1 MKIRPSMRPTAGEFA
16 FAPTKG
22 FFMPKQ
28 ITAETKFL
36 IESLPENLRKL
47 ATESTEVGYM
57 SQMDFDAAV
66 EGDEVPLAE
75 RDEVMSFFQQDL
87 GLELLESSVFSRY
100 VEKYDEDDEQ
110 AKNDKSRDLL
120 NADAEQVDVNDED
133 YDHYAKQLMNSTT
146 GGLTLG
152 VQDSVQSYLKQI
164 GTVQLLTALG
174 EVAIAQRIE
183 AANRLVVYGL
193 CESPMTIRAM
203 LDWYAQLLADEIKLR
218 YIVNLEV
225 MYSSDSEKKSLAAL
239 SEALKSKG
247 VDDVADLDDED
258 LEDEE
263 LGDEEEEEE
272 EEDAEGE
279 PGVRKE
285 DTPRGTS
292 GVPIPVMEESL
303 MPMVLELFAKIKRIF
318 NQISNLQKLRLENLV
333 KSAKLD
339 EALEKKYAKLRLE
352 LFEYVS
358 KIRLNDD
365 RVEDILEKLTA
376 RNALLMGLEGKML
389 RLAMA
394 FKIKRE
400 DFLAEWTGNEL
411 NRNWVKKLARSKIPA
426 WTKFVAKHEKDIL
439 KIQEDITAIAYETG
453 QPTAEYKKVVE
464 LVRRGQAEAARAKR
478 EMIEANLRL
487 VIKFAKKSANRGL
500 GLDFS
505 DLVQDGNIGLM
516 KAVDKFDYRLG
527 NKFSTYAT
535 NWIQQGISRSIAD
548 QARTIRIPVHMID
561 NIHKIQKAS
570 RQFMHKY
577 GRSPT
582 AEELSKIIYLPVE
595 KIHKAMKVNLRPISL
610 EAPVDSDG
618 DSSRIEIIADETA
631 KNPFVSAA
639 QKNLRKIVTQILSEL
654 DPKEET
660 VIRQRFGMST
670 NKTSTLEEV
679 GEYIGVTR
687 ERIRQIEQK
696 ALNKLKH
703 PTRAR
708 KLRSFLEE

>member
-1 MKIRPSMRPTAGEFA
+1 MVKKIDDA
-16 FAPTKG
+16 TKL
-22 FFMPKQ
+22 
-28 ITAETKFL
+28 L
-36 IESLPENLRKL
+36 IDSLPENLQKL
-47 ATESTEVGYM
+47 ATSAVDAGYFT
-57 SQMDFDAAV
+57 QMDFNAAT
-66 EGDEVPLAE
+66 EADEVPAE
-75 RDEVMSFFQQDL
+75 EQEEVLDFFQQDL
-87 GLELLESSVFSRY
+87 GLEILETDNY
-100 VEKYDEDDEQ
+100 PKDLDKYYDDDSDEP
-110 AKNDKSRDLL
+110 NDKTRNLL
-120 NADAEQVDVNDED
+120 NADAEQVDVNDDD
-133 YDHYAKQLMNSTT
+133 YEHFAKQLERSQT
-146 GGLTLG
+146 GSLVLG

-164 GTVQLLTALG
+164 GTVQLLTAAG

-183 AANRLVVYGL
+183 AASRLMVYGL
-193 CESPMTIRAM
+193 CESPMTIQAM
-203 LDWYAQLLADEIKLR
+203 LDWYQQLLNDDIRLR

-225 MYSSDSEKKSLAAL
+225 MYSSDAEQKSLAAL

-247 VDDVADLDDED
+247 VEHVDELDDDELDDLEESTATDEDDDED
-258 LEDEE
+258 EDVT
-263 LGDEEEEEE
+263 
-272 EEDAEGE
+272 EEDGIK
-279 PGVRKE
+279 KE
-285 DTPRGTS
+285 ETPRGTS

-303 MPMVLELFAKIKRIF
+303 MPMVTELFAKIKKTF
-318 NQISNLQKLRLENLV
+318 NSMQKLQAKRLDNLLT
-333 KSAKLD
+333 SSTPDA
-339 EALEKKYAKLRLE
+339 ALEKKYAKLRLE
-352 LFEYVS
+352 LFEHVS

-365 RVEDILEKLTA
+365 RNAEILEKLTQ
-376 RNALLMGLEGKML
+376 RDQLLMGLEGKLL

-394 FKIKRE
+394 NKIKRD
-400 DFLAEWTGNEL
+400 DFLAEYVGNEL
-411 NRNWVKKLARSKIPA
+411 NRNWVKKLAKSKNLTWA
-426 WTKFVAKHEKDIL
+426 NFAKKHEQDIL
-439 KIQEDITAIAYETG
+439 KIQEDITAIAMETG
-453 QPTAEYKKVVE
+453 QPTGEYKKVVE
-464 LVRRGQAEAARAKR
+464 LVRRGQTEAARAKR

-487 VIKFAKKSANRGL
+487 VIKFAKKSSNRGL

-561 NIHKIQKAS
+561 NIHKIQRAS

-582 AEELSKIIYLPVE
+582 AEELSKIIYLPVD
-595 KIHKAMKVNLRPISL
+595 KIHKAMKVNLKPISL
-610 EAPVDSDG
+610 EAPVGTED

-631 KNPFVSAA
+631 KDPFTSAA

-660 VIRQRFGMST
+660 VLRQRFGMST

>member
-1 MKIRPSMRPTAGEFA
+1 M
-16 FAPTKG
+16 
-22 FFMPKQ
+22 
-28 ITAETKFL
+28 
-36 IESLPENLRKL
+36 
-47 ATESTEVGYM
+47 
-57 SQMDFDAAV
+57 
-66 EGDEVPLAE
+66 
-75 RDEVMSFFQQDL
+75 
-87 GLELLESSVFSRY
+87 
-100 VEKYDEDDEQ
+100 
-110 AKNDKSRDLL
+110 
-120 NADAEQVDVNDED
+120 
-133 YDHYAKQLMNSTT
+133 
-146 GGLTLG
+146 
-152 VQDSVQSYLKQI
+152 
-164 GTVQLLTALG
+164 QLLTAAG

-183 AANRLVVYGL
+183 AASRLMVYGL
-193 CESPMTIRAM
+193 CESPMTIQAM
-203 LDWYAQLLADEIKLR
+203 LDWYQQLLNDDIRLR

-225 MYSSDSEKKSLAAL
+225 MYSSDAEQKSLAAI
-239 SEALKSKG
+239 SETLKSKG
-247 VDDVADLDDED
+247 VEHVDELDDDDLDD
-258 LEDEE
+258 LEESTMSDDD
-263 LGDEEEEEE
+263 DEEE
-272 EEDAEGE
+272 DDDDDDDGIK
-279 PGVRKE
+279 KE

-292 GVPIPVMEESL
+292 GVPIPVMEEAL
-303 MPMVLELFAKIKRIF
+303 MPMMMELFGKIKRIF
-318 NQISNLQKLRLENLV
+318 NNMQKLQAKRLENLETSS
-333 KSAKLD
+333 KPD
-339 EALEKKYAKLRLE
+339 DALEKKYNKMRLE
-352 LFEYVS
+352 LFEHVS

-365 RVEDILEKLTA
+365 RIAEILEQLTK
-376 RNALLMGLEGKML
+376 RDQLLMGLEGKLL

-394 FKIKRE
+394 NKIKRE
-400 DFLAEWTGNEL
+400 DFLAEYTGNEI
-411 NRNWVKKLARSKIPA
+411 NRNWVKKLMRSKNPIWA
-426 WTKFVAKHEKDIL
+426 NFAKKHEKDIL
-439 KIQEDITAIAYETG
+439 KIQQDITAIAIETG

-487 VIKFAKKSANRGL
+487 VIKFAKKSSNRGL

-561 NIHKIQKAS
+561 NIHKIQRAT

-577 GRSPT
+577 GRQPT
-582 AEELSKIIYLPVE
+582 PEELSKIIYLPVD
-595 KIHKAMKVNLRPISL
+595 KIHKALKVNLKPISL
-610 EAPVDSDG
+610 EAPVGTED

-660 VIRQRFGMST
+660 VLRQRFGMST

-696 ALNKLKH
+696 ALQKLKH

-708 KLRSFLEE
+708 KLRSFLED

>member
-1 MKIRPSMRPTAGEFA
+1 MVKKLDEA
-16 FAPTKG
+16 TKL
-22 FFMPKQ
+22 
-28 ITAETKFL
+28 L
-36 IESLPENLRKL
+36 IESLPENLQNL
-47 ATESTEVGYM
+47 ATSAMDVGYM
-57 SQMDFDAAV
+57 SRMDFTAAT
-66 EGDEVPLAE
+66 EADEVPAE
-75 RDEVMSFFQQDL
+75 EQDEVLDFFQQDL
-87 GLELLESSVFSRY
+87 GLEVLETDNYPQDMGRY
-100 VEKYDEDDEQ
+100 YEMDDDEPR
-110 AKNDKSRDLL
+110 DKTRNLL
-120 NADAEQVDVNDED
+120 NADAEQVDVNDDE
-133 YDHYAKQLMNSTT
+133 YEHYAKQLERSQT
-146 GGLTLG
+146 GSLVLG

-164 GTVQLLTALG
+164 GTVQLLTAAG

-183 AANRLVVYGL
+183 AASRLMVYGL
-193 CESPMTIRAM
+193 CESPMTIQAM
-203 LDWYAQLLADEIKLR
+203 LDWYQQLLNEDIRLR

-225 MYSSDSEKKSLAAL
+225 MYSSDSEQKSLAAL

-247 VDDVADLDDED
+247 VEHVDELDYDELDDLEKGPD
-258 LEDEE
+258 DEEDEDG
-263 LGDEEEEEE
+263 LK
-272 EEDAEGE
+272 
-279 PGVRKE
+279 KE

-303 MPMVLELFAKIKRIF
+303 MPMVLELFAKIKRVF
-318 NQISNLQKLRLENLV
+318 NSMQKLQAKRLENLFT
-333 KSAKLD
+333 SD
-339 EALEKKYAKLRLE
+339 TPDMALEKKYTKMRLE
-352 LFEYVS
+352 LFENVS

-365 RVEDILEKLTA
+365 RVAEILEQLTK
-376 RNALLMGLEGKML
+376 RDQLLMGLEGKML

-394 FKIKRE
+394 NKIKRE
-400 DFLAEWTGNEL
+400 DFLAEYAGNEL
-411 NRNWVKKLARSKIPA
+411 NRNWVKKLSKHKNTA
-426 WTKFVAKHEKDIL
+426 WSNFAKKHGDDIL
-439 KIQEDITAIAYETG
+439 KIQEDIIAIANETG
-453 QPTAEYKKVVE
+453 QPTSEYKKVVE
-464 LVRRGQAEAARAKR
+464 LVRRGQTEAARAKR

-487 VIKFAKKSANRGL
+487 VIKFAKKSSNRGL

-561 NIHKIQKAS
+561 NIHKIQRAS

-577 GRSPT
+577 GRQPT
-582 AEELSKIIYLPVE
+582 AEELSKIIYLPVD
-595 KIHKAMKVNLRPISL
+595 KIHKAMKVNLKPISL
-610 EAPVDSDG
+610 EAPVGTED

-631 KNPFVSAA
+631 KNPFTSAA

-660 VIRQRFGMST
+660 VLRQRFGMST

-708 KLRSFLEE
+708 KLRSFLED

>member
-1 MKIRPSMRPTAGEFA
+1 MAKKLDAA
-16 FAPTKG
+16 TKL
-22 FFMPKQ
+22 
-28 ITAETKFL
+28 L
-36 IESLPENLRKL
+36 IESLPENLQKL
-47 ATESTEVGYM
+47 ATSAVEVGYL
-57 SQMDFDAAV
+57 SKMDFDAAT
-66 EGDEVPLAE
+66 EADEVP
-75 RDEVMSFFQQDL
+75 DEEQEEVLDFFQQDL
-87 GLELLESSVFSRY
+87 GLEMLESDNFSQEM
-100 VEKYDEDDEQ
+100 EKYYDDDSDEPR
-110 AKNDKSRDLL
+110 DKTRNLL
-120 NADAEQVDVNDED
+120 NADAEQVDVNDDD
-133 YDHYAKQLMNSTT
+133 YEHYAKQLERSQT
-146 GGLTLG
+146 GNLVLG

-164 GTVQLLTALG
+164 GTVQLLTAAG

-183 AANRLVVYGL
+183 AATRLMVYGL
-193 CESPMTIRAM
+193 CESPMTIQAM
-203 LDWYAQLLADEIKLR
+203 LDWYQQLLNEDIRLR
-218 YIVNLEV
+218 YILNLEV
-225 MYSSDSEKKSLAAL
+225 MYSSESEQKSLAAL

-247 VDDVADLDDED
+247 VEHVDELNDDDLDDLEESTAD
-258 LEDEE
+258 DSDEEDEDDDD
-263 LGDEEEEEE
+263 DEEE
-272 EEDAEGE
+272 GK
-279 PGVRKE
+279 KE

-292 GVPIPVMEESL
+292 GVPIPVMEEAL
-303 MPMVLELFAKIKRIF
+303 MPMVMELFGKIKRIF
-318 NQISNLQKLRLENLV
+318 NNMQKLQAKRLENLLTSS
-333 KSAKLD
+333 KPD
-339 EALEKKYAKLRLE
+339 ETLEKKYAKMRVE
-352 LFEYVS
+352 LFEHVS

-365 RVEDILEKLTA
+365 RIAEILEHLTQ
-376 RNALLMGLEGKML
+376 RDQLLMGLEGKLL
-389 RLAMA
+389 RLAVA
-394 FKIKRE
+394 NKIKRE
-400 DFLAEWTGNEL
+400 DFLAEYAGNEL
-411 NRNWVKKLARSKIPA
+411 NRNWVKKLIKHKNPA
-426 WTKFVAKHEKDIL
+426 WANFAKKHEKDIL
-439 KIQEDITAIAYETG
+439 KIQEDITAIARETG

-464 LVRRGQAEAARAKR
+464 LVRRGQTEAARAKR

-487 VIKFAKKSANRGL
+487 VIKFAKKSSNRGL

-561 NIHKIQKAS
+561 NIHKIQRAT

-577 GRSPT
+577 GRQPT
-582 AEELSKIIYLPVE
+582 AEELSKIIYLPVD
-595 KIHKAMKVNLRPISL
+595 KIHKAMKVNLKPISL
-610 EAPVDSDG
+610 EAPVGSED

-660 VIRQRFGMST
+660 VLRQRFGMST

-708 KLRSFLEE
+708 KLRSFLED

>member
-1 MKIRPSMRPTAGEFA
+1 M
-16 FAPTKG
+16 TK
-22 FFMPKQ
+22 KLDE
-28 ITAETKFL
+28 ATKML
-36 IESLPENLRKL
+36 VDSLPENLQKL
-47 ATESTEVGYM
+47 ATSAIENGYF
-57 SQMDFDAAV
+57 SQSEFV
-66 EGDEVPLAE
+66 EATTLDEVPDDEQA
-75 RDEVMSFFQQDL
+75 EVMDFFQQDL
-87 GLELLESSVFSRY
+87 GLEVVESEGYSKDMDRY
-100 VEKYDEDDEQ
+100 YQAEEDNDEPR
-110 AKNDKSRDLL
+110 DKSRDLL
-120 NADAEQVDVNDED
+120 NAEAEQVDVNDDD
-133 YDHYAKQLMNSTT
+133 YDHYAKQLERSQT
-146 GGLTLG
+146 GNLVLG

-164 GTVQLLTALG
+164 GTVQLLTAAG

-183 AANRLVVYGL
+183 AASRLMVYGL
-193 CESPMTIRAM
+193 CESPMTIQAM
-203 LDWYAQLLADEIKLR
+203 LDWYQQLLNEDIRLR
-218 YIVNLEV
+218 YIINLEV
-225 MYSSDSEKKSLAAL
+225 MYSSESEQKSLAAL
-239 SEALKSKG
+239 SETLKSKG
-247 VDDVADLDDED
+247 VEHVDELDDED
-258 LEDEE
+258 LDDLEESAIAADDEDDDEDEDMD
-263 LGDEEEEEE
+263 DE
-272 EEDAEGE
+272 D
-279 PGVRKE
+279 GVKKE

-292 GVPIPVMEESL
+292 GVPIPVMEDAL
-303 MPMVLELFAKIKRIF
+303 MPMILELFAKIKRIF
-318 NQISNLQKLRLENLV
+318 NSMQKLQANRLAILLTSN
-333 KSAKLD
+333 KPD
-339 EALEKKYAKLRLE
+339 EALEKKYNKMRLE
-352 LFEYVS
+352 LFENVS

-365 RVEDILEKLTA
+365 RIAEILEQLTK
-376 RNALLMGLEGKML
+376 RDQLLMGLEGKLL

-394 FKIKRE
+394 NKVKRE
-400 DFLAEWTGNEL
+400 DFLAEYTGNEI
-411 NRNWVKKLARSKIPA
+411 NRNWVKKLQKHKNPVWANFAK
-426 WTKFVAKHEKDIL
+426 KHEKEIL
-439 KIQEDITAIAYETG
+439 KIQEDITNIVNETG

-464 LVRRGQAEAARAKR
+464 LVRRGQTEAARAKR

-487 VIKFAKKSANRGL
+487 VIKFAKKSSNRGL

-561 NIHKIQKAS
+561 NIHKIQRAS

-577 GRSPT
+577 GRQPT
-582 AEELSKIIYLPVE
+582 AEELSKIIYLPVD
-595 KIHKAMKVNLRPISL
+595 KIHKAMKVNLKPISL
-610 EAPVDSDG
+610 EAPVGTED

-660 VIRQRFGMST
+660 VLRQRFGMST

-708 KLRSFLEE
+708 KLRSFLEED

>member
-1 MKIRPSMRPTAGEFA
+1 MAKKLDSA
-16 FAPTKG
+16 TKL
-22 FFMPKQ
+22 
-28 ITAETKFL
+28 L
-36 IESLPENLRKL
+36 IDSLPENLQKL
-47 ATESTEVGYM
+47 ATTAIEVGYL
-57 SQMDFDAAV
+57 SKIDFDDATEA
-66 EGDEVPLAE
+66 DEVPA
-75 RDEVMSFFQQDL
+75 DEQEEVLDFFQQDL
-87 GLELLESSVFSRY
+87 GLEILETDDY
-100 VEKYDEDDEQ
+100 AHDMEKYYDDDSDEPR
-110 AKNDKSRDLL
+110 DKTRNLL
-120 NADAEQVDVNDED
+120 NADAEQVDVNDDD
-133 YDHYAKQLMNSTT
+133 YEHYAKQLERSQT
-146 GGLTLG
+146 GSLVLG

-164 GTVQLLTALG
+164 GTVQLLTAAG

-183 AANRLVVYGL
+183 AASRLMVYGL
-193 CESPMTIRAM
+193 CESPMTIKAM
-203 LDWYAQLLADEIKLR
+203 LDWYQQLLNEDIRLR

-225 MYSSDSEKKSLAAL
+225 MYSSDAEQKSLAAL
-239 SEALKSKG
+239 SETLKSKG
-247 VDDVADLDDED
+247 VEHVDELDDDDLDDLAESTASD
-258 LEDEE
+258 DEE
-263 LGDEEEEEE
+263 DDDE
-272 EEDAEGE
+272 DMDDDGIK
-279 PGVRKE
+279 KE

-303 MPMVLELFAKIKRIF
+303 MPMVMELFGKIKRIF
-318 NQISNLQKLRLENLV
+318 NNMQKLQAKRLENLLSSS
-333 KSAKLD
+333 KPD
-339 EALEKKYAKLRLE
+339 DALEKKYTKMRLE
-352 LFEYVS
+352 LFEHVS

-365 RVEDILEKLTA
+365 RIAEILEQLTK
-376 RNALLMGLEGKML
+376 RDQLLMGLEGKLL
-389 RLAMA
+389 RLATA
-394 FKIKRE
+394 NKIKRE
-400 DFLAEWTGNEL
+400 DFLAEYIGNEI
-411 NRNWVKKLARSKIPA
+411 NRNWVKKLMKHKNPA
-426 WTKFVAKHEKDIL
+426 WVSFAKKHEKDIL
-439 KIQEDITAIAYETG
+439 KIQEDITAIAQETG
-453 QPTAEYKKVVE
+453 QPTGEYKKVVE

-487 VIKFAKKSANRGL
+487 VIKFAKKSSNRGL

-561 NIHKIQKAS
+561 NIHKIQRAT

-577 GRSPT
+577 GRQPT
-582 AEELSKIIYLPVE
+582 AEELSKIIYLPVD
-595 KIHKAMKVNLRPISL
+595 KIHKAMKVNLKPISL
-610 EAPVDSDG
+610 EAPVGTED

-660 VIRQRFGMST
+660 VLRQRFGMST

-708 KLRSFLEE
+708 KLRSFLED

>member
-1 MKIRPSMRPTAGEFA
+1 MAKKLDEATRL
-16 FAPTKG
+16 
-22 FFMPKQ
+22 
-28 ITAETKFL
+28 L
-36 IESLPENLRKL
+36 IESLPENLQKL
-47 ATESTEVGYM
+47 ASNAMEIGYM
-57 SQMDFDAAV
+57 SRMDFDAAT
-66 EGDEVPLAE
+66 EADEVPS
-75 RDEVMSFFQQDL
+75 DEHEEVLDFFQQDL
-87 GLELLESSVFSRY
+87 GLEVLDIDNYPQDLSRY
-100 VEKYDEDDEQ
+100 YDTEDEEPR
-110 AKNDKSRDLL
+110 DKTRNLL
-120 NADAEQVDVNDED
+120 NADAEQVDVNDDD
-133 YDHYAKQLMNSTT
+133 YEHYAKQLERSQT
-146 GGLTLG
+146 GSLVLG

-164 GTVQLLTALG
+164 GTVQLLTAAG

-183 AANRLVVYGL
+183 AASRLMVYGL
-193 CESPMTIRAM
+193 CESPMTIQAM
-203 LDWYAQLLADEIKLR
+203 LDWYQQLLNEDIRLR

-225 MYSSDSEKKSLAAL
+225 MYSSDAEQKSLAAL
-239 SEALKSKG
+239 SETLKSKG
-247 VDDVADLDDED
+247 VEHVDDLDDDDLDDLADASVADDSEDED
-258 LEDEE
+258 LDDDED
-263 LGDEEEEEE
+263 GIK
-272 EEDAEGE
+272 
-279 PGVRKE
+279 KE

-303 MPMVLELFAKIKRIF
+303 MPMVMDLFAKIKRIF
-318 NQISNLQKLRLENLV
+318 NSMQKLQAKRLENLLT
-333 KSAKLD
+333 SDTPD
-339 EALEKKYAKLRLE
+339 EALEKKYTKQRLE
-352 LFEYVS
+352 LFEHVS

-365 RVEDILEKLTA
+365 RVAEILEQLTK
-376 RNALLMGLEGKML
+376 RDQLLMGLEGKLL

-394 FKIKRE
+394 NKIKRE
-400 DFLAEWTGNEL
+400 DFLSEYTGNEL
-411 NRNWVKKLARSKIPA
+411 NRNWVKKLVKHKNAA
-426 WTKFVAKHEKDIL
+426 WGAFAKKHEADIL
-439 KIQEDITAIAYETG
+439 KIQEDITAIATETG

-487 VIKFAKKSANRGL
+487 VIKFAKKSSNRGL

-561 NIHKIQKAS
+561 NIHKIQRAS

-577 GRSPT
+577 GRQPT
-582 AEELSKIIYLPVE
+582 AEELSKIIYLPVD
-595 KIHKAMKVNLRPISL
+595 KIHKAMKVNLKPISL
-610 EAPVDSDG
+610 EAPVGTED

-631 KNPFVSAA
+631 KNPFTSAA

-660 VIRQRFGMST
+660 VLRQRFGMST

-708 KLRSFLEE
+708 KLRSFLED

>member
-1 MKIRPSMRPTAGEFA
+1 MAKKLDDATRL
-16 FAPTKG
+16 
-22 FFMPKQ
+22 
-28 ITAETKFL
+28 L
-36 IESLPENLRKL
+36 IDSLPENLQKL
-47 ATESTEVGYM
+47 ATSAVEVGYF
-57 SQMDFDAAV
+57 SQMDFNAATDA
-66 EGDEVPLAE
+66 DEVPNE
-75 RDEVMSFFQQDL
+75 EQEEVMDFFKQDL
-87 GLELLESSVFSRY
+87 GLELLETDNFARDM
-100 VEKYDEDDEQ
+100 EKYYDDDDSEE
-110 AKNDKSRDLL
+110 NRDKTRNLL
-120 NADAEQVDVNDED
+120 NADAEQVDVNDDD
-133 YDHYAKQLMNSTT
+133 YEHFAKQLERSQT
-146 GGLTLG
+146 GTLVLG

-164 GTVQLLTALG
+164 GTVQLLTAAG

-183 AANRLVVYGL
+183 AASRLMVYGL
-193 CESPMTIRAM
+193 CESPMTIQAM
-203 LDWYAQLLADEIKLR
+203 LDWYQQLLNEDIRLR

-225 MYSSDSEKKSLAAL
+225 MYSSESEQKSLAAL
-239 SEALKSKG
+239 SEAMKSKG
-247 VDDVADLDDED
+247 VDDVDSLDDED
-258 LEDEE
+258 LDDLEESTASTDEDDEEDEDEE
-263 LGDEEEEEE
+263 DE
-272 EEDAEGE
+272 DGMK
-279 PGVRKE
+279 KE

-303 MPMVLELFAKIKRIF
+303 MPMVLDLFAKIKRTF
-318 NQISNLQKLRLENLV
+318 AGMQKLQAKRLENLLTSS
-333 KSAKLD
+333 KPD
-339 EALEKKYAKLRLE
+339 EALEKKYAKMRLE
-352 LFEYVS
+352 LFENVS

-365 RVEDILEKLTA
+365 RNAEILEQLTK
-376 RNALLMGLEGKML
+376 RDQLLMGLEGKLL

-394 FKIKRE
+394 NKVKRD
-400 DFLAEWTGNEL
+400 DFLAEYTGNEI
-411 NRNWVKKLARSKIPA
+411 NRNWVKKLAKSKNPV
-426 WTKFVAKHEKDIL
+426 WVNFVKKHEKDIL
-439 KIQEDITAIAYETG
+439 KIQEDITAIANETG
-453 QPTAEYKKVVE
+453 QPTSEYKKVVE
-464 LVRRGQAEAARAKR
+464 LVRRGQTEAARAKR

-487 VIKFAKKSANRGL
+487 VIKFAKKSSNRGL

-561 NIHKIQKAS
+561 NIHKIQRAT

-577 GRSPT
+577 GRNPT
-582 AEELSKIIYLPVE
+582 AEELSKIIYLPVD
-595 KIHKAMKVNLRPISL
+595 KIHKAMKVNLKPISL
-610 EAPVDSDG
+610 EAPVGTED

-631 KNPFVSAA
+631 KNPFTSAA

-660 VIRQRFGMST
+660 VLRQRFGMST

-708 KLRSFLEE
+708 KLRSFLED

>member
-1 MKIRPSMRPTAGEFA
+1 MAKKLDAA
-16 FAPTKG
+16 TKL
-22 FFMPKQ
+22 
-28 ITAETKFL
+28 L
-36 IESLPENLRKL
+36 IDSLPENLQKL
-47 ATESTEVGYM
+47 ASSAIEVGYL
-57 SQMDFDAAV
+57 SQMDFNAAT
-66 EGDEVPLAE
+66 EADEVPT
-75 RDEVMSFFQQDL
+75 DEQEEVLDFFQQDL
-87 GLELLESSVFSRY
+87 GLEILETNSFSQDM
-100 VEKYDEDDEQ
+100 EKYYDDDADEQ
-110 AKNDKSRDLL
+110 LDKTRNLL

-133 YDHYAKQLMNSTT
+133 YEHYAKQLERSQT
-146 GGLTLG
+146 GNLVLG

-164 GTVQLLTALG
+164 GTVQLLTAAG

-183 AANRLVVYGL
+183 AASRLMVYGL

-203 LDWYAQLLADEIKLR
+203 LDWYQQLLNEDIRLR

-225 MYSSDSEKKSLAAL
+225 MYSSDSEQKSLAAL
-239 SEALKSKG
+239 SEAMKSKG
-247 VDDVADLDDED
+247 VEHVDELDDDDLDDLEESTVSDDDED
-258 LEDEE
+258 DEDVSDDD
-263 LGDEEEEEE
+263 GIK
-272 EEDAEGE
+272 
-279 PGVRKE
+279 KE

-292 GVPIPVMEESL
+292 GVPIPVMEEAL
-303 MPMVLELFAKIKRIF
+303 MPMVMELFGKIKRIF
-318 NQISNLQKLRLENLV
+318 NNMQKLQAKRLENLLTSSKPDDV
-333 KSAKLD
+333 
-339 EALEKKYAKLRLE
+339 LEKKYTKMRLE
-352 LFEYVS
+352 LFEHVS

-365 RVEDILEKLTA
+365 RIAEILEQLTK
-376 RNALLMGLEGKML
+376 RDQLLMGLEGKLL

-394 FKIKRE
+394 NKIKRE
-400 DFLAEWTGNEL
+400 DFLAEYVGNEI
-411 NRNWVKKLARSKIPA
+411 NRNWVKKLMRHKNPA
-426 WTKFVAKHEKDIL
+426 WVAFAKKHEQDIL
-439 KIQEDITAIAYETG
+439 KIQQDITAIAQETG
-453 QPTAEYKKVVE
+453 QPTGEYKKVVE

-478 EMIEANLRL
+478 EMIESNLRL
-487 VIKFAKKSANRGL
+487 VIKFAKKSSNRGL

-561 NIHKIQKAS
+561 NIHKIQRAT

-577 GRSPT
+577 GRQPT
-582 AEELSKIIYLPVE
+582 PEELSKIIYLPVD
-595 KIHKAMKVNLRPISL
+595 KIHKALKVNLKPISL
-610 EAPVDSDG
+610 EAPVGTED

-660 VIRQRFGMST
+660 VLRQRFGMST

-708 KLRSFLEE
+708 KLRSFLED

>member
-1 MKIRPSMRPTAGEFA
+1 MAKKLDEA
-16 FAPTKG
+16 TKL
-22 FFMPKQ
+22 
-28 ITAETKFL
+28 L
-36 IESLPENLRKL
+36 IDSLPENLQKL
-47 ATESTEVGYM
+47 ALAAIEVGYM
-57 SQMDFDAAV
+57 SRMDFTAATDA
-66 EGDEVPLAE
+66 DEVPSE
-75 RDEVMSFFQQDL
+75 EHDEVLDFFQQDL
-87 GLELLESSVFSRY
+87 GLEILETDNYPQDLGRY
-100 VEKYDEDDEQ
+100 YDVDDDEPR
-110 AKNDKSRDLL
+110 DKTRNVL

-133 YDHYAKQLMNSTT
+133 YEHYAKQLERSQT
-146 GGLTLG
+146 GSLVLG

-164 GTVQLLTALG
+164 GTVQLLTAAG

-183 AANRLVVYGL
+183 AASRLMVYGL
-193 CESPMTIRAM
+193 CESPMTIQAM
-203 LDWYAQLLADEIKLR
+203 LDWYQQLLNEDIRLR

-225 MYSSDSEKKSLAAL
+225 MYSSDSEQKSLAAL

-247 VDDVADLDDED
+247 VEHVDELDDDDLDDLADASVESDED
-258 LEDEE
+258 DEDDEDED
-263 LGDEEEEEE
+263 GIK
-272 EEDAEGE
+272 
-279 PGVRKE
+279 KE

-303 MPMVLELFAKIKRIF
+303 MPMVLDLFAKIKRIF
-318 NQISNLQKLRLENLV
+318 NSMQKLQTKRLENLL
-333 KSAKLD
+333 SSD
-339 EALEKKYAKLRLE
+339 TPDMALEKKYTKLRLE
-352 LFEYVS
+352 LFEHVS

-365 RVEDILEKLTA
+365 RVAEILEQLTK
-376 RNALLMGLEGKML
+376 RDQLLMGLEGKLL
-389 RLAMA
+389 RLALA
-394 FKIKRE
+394 NKIKRE
-400 DFLAEWTGNEL
+400 EFLEEYTGNEL
-411 NRNWVKKLARSKIPA
+411 NRNWVKKL
-426 WTKFVAKHEKDIL
+426 TKHKNANWANFAKKHGDDIL
-439 KIQEDITAIAYETG
+439 KIQDDITAIANETG

-464 LVRRGQAEAARAKR
+464 LVRRGQTEAARAKR

-487 VIKFAKKSANRGL
+487 VIKFAKKSSNRGL

-561 NIHKIQKAS
+561 NIHKIQRAS

-577 GRSPT
+577 GRQPT
-582 AEELSKIIYLPVE
+582 AEELSKIIYLPVD
-595 KIHKAMKVNLRPISL
+595 KIHKAMKVNLKPISL
-610 EAPVDSDG
+610 EAPVGTED

-660 VIRQRFGMST
+660 VLRQRFGMST

-708 KLRSFLEE
+708 KLRSFLED

>member
-1 MKIRPSMRPTAGEFA
+1 MSKKLDSA
-16 FAPTKG
+16 TK
-22 FFMPKQ
+22 
-28 ITAETKFL
+28 L
-36 IESLPENLRKL
+36 LVDSLPENLQKL
-47 ATESTEVGYM
+47 ATSSLENGYL
-57 SQMDFDAAV
+57 SQMDFNAAV
-66 EGDEVPLAE
+66 DADEIP
-75 RDEVMSFFQQDL
+75 DEEQSEVQDFFKQDL
-87 GLELLESSVFSRY
+87 GLEFIENDDYPKDLEKY
-100 VEKYDEDDEQ
+100 YDEDSDEN
-110 AKNDKSRDLL
+110 AEKYRNIL
-120 NADAEQVDVNDED
+120 NADAEQVDINDED
-133 YDHYAKQLMNSTT
+133 YEHYAKQLERSQT
-146 GGLTLG
+146 GNLVLG

-164 GTVQLLTALG
+164 GMVQLLTAAG

-183 AANRLVVYGL
+183 AASRLMIYGL
-193 CESPMTIRAM
+193 CESPMTIQAM
-203 LDWYAQLLADEIKLR
+203 LDWYQQLLNEDIRLR
-218 YIVNLEV
+218 YIVNLEA
-225 MYSSDSEKKSLAAL
+225 MYSSDSEQKSLAAI
-239 SEALKSKG
+239 SETLKSKG
-247 VDDVADLDDED
+247 VDQVDDLDDDDLDD
-258 LEDEE
+258 LEESV
-263 LGDEEEEEE
+263 GD
-272 EEDAEGE
+272 DDDDDDDDD
-279 PGVRKE
+279 VLDDDKKE

-292 GVPIPVMEESL
+292 GVPIPVMEEAL
-303 MPMVLELFAKIKRIF
+303 MPTIMDLFAKIKRTF
-318 NQISNLQKLRLENLV
+318 TGMQKLQNMRLENLLTSS
-333 KSAKLD
+333 KPD
-339 EALEKKYAKLRLE
+339 QALEDKYNKMRLN

-358 KIRLNDD
+358 KIRMNDD
-365 RVEDILEKLTA
+365 RIAEIMEKLTQ
-376 RNALLMGLEGKML
+376 RDQLLMGLEGKLL

-394 FKIKRE
+394 NKIKRE
-400 DFLAEWTGNEL
+400 DFLAEYVGNEL
-411 NRNWVKKLARSKIPA
+411 NRNWVKKLLKHKSNT
-426 WTKFVAKHEKDIL
+426 WVNFAKKHGADIA
-439 KIQEDITAIAYETG
+439 KIQDDIRAIAFETG

-464 LVRRGQAEAARAKR
+464 LVRRGQSEAARAKR

-487 VIKFAKKSANRGL
+487 VIKFAKKSSNRGL

-535 NWIQQGISRSIAD
+535 NWIQQAILRSIAD

-561 NIHKIQKAS
+561 NIHKIQRAS

-577 GRSPT
+577 GRQPT

-610 EAPVDSDG
+610 EAPVGTED
-618 DSSRIEIIADETA
+618 DSSRMEIIADETA
-631 KNPFVSAA
+631 KNPFTSAA

-660 VIRQRFGMST
+660 VLRQRFGMST

-708 KLRSFLEE
+708 KLRSFLED

>member
-1 MKIRPSMRPTAGEFA
+1 MAKKLDEA
-16 FAPTKG
+16 TK
-22 FFMPKQ
+22 
-28 ITAETKFL
+28 L
-36 IESLPENLRKL
+36 LVDSLPENLQKL
-47 ATESTEVGYM
+47 ATSAMEVGYL
-57 SQMDFDAAV
+57 SQMDFNNATEA
-66 EGDEVPLAE
+66 DEVPAE
-75 RDEVMSFFQQDL
+75 EQDEVLDFFQQDL
-87 GLELLESSVFSRY
+87 GLEILETDSFSQDM
-100 VEKYDEDDEQ
+100 EKYYDDDSDEPR
-110 AKNDKSRDLL
+110 DKTRNLL
-120 NADAEQVDVNDED
+120 NADAEQVDVNED
-133 YDHYAKQLMNSTT
+133 DYEHYAKQLERSQT
-146 GGLTLG
+146 GNLVLG

-164 GTVQLLTALG
+164 GTVQLLTAAG

-183 AANRLVVYGL
+183 AASRLMVYGL
-193 CESPMTIRAM
+193 CESPMTIKAM
-203 LDWYAQLLADEIKLR
+203 LDWYQQLLNEDIRLR

-225 MYSSDSEKKSLAAL
+225 MYSSDSEQKSLAAL

-247 VDDVADLDDED
+247 VEHVDELDDDDLDDLEETTTTD
-258 LEDEE
+258 DDEEDED
-263 LGDEEEEEE
+263 DED
-272 EEDAEGE
+272 EDGIK
-279 PGVRKE
+279 KE

-292 GVPIPVMEESL
+292 GVPIPVMEEAL
-303 MPMVLELFAKIKRIF
+303 MPMVMDLFSKIKRIF
-318 NQISNLQKLRLENLV
+318 NNMQKLQAKRLENLLTSS
-333 KSAKLD
+333 KPD
-339 EALEKKYAKLRLE
+339 ETLEKKYTKMRLE
-352 LFEYVS
+352 LFEHVS

-365 RVEDILEKLTA
+365 RIAEILEQLTK
-376 RNALLMGLEGKML
+376 RDQLLMGLEGKLL

-394 FKIKRE
+394 NKIKRE
-400 DFLAEWTGNEL
+400 DFLEEYTGNEL
-411 NRNWVKKLARSKIPA
+411 NRNWVKKLAKHKNPA
-426 WTKFVAKHEKDIL
+426 WVAFAKKHEKDIL
-439 KIQEDITAIAYETG
+439 KIQEDITAIAQETG

-464 LVRRGQAEAARAKR
+464 LVRRGQTEAARAKR

-487 VIKFAKKSANRGL
+487 VIKFAKKSSNRGL

-561 NIHKIQKAS
+561 NIHKIQRAT

-577 GRSPT
+577 GRQPT
-582 AEELSKIIYLPVE
+582 AEELSKIIYLPVD
-595 KIHKAMKVNLRPISL
+595 KIHKAMKVNLKPISL
-610 EAPVDSDG
+610 EAPVGTED

-660 VIRQRFGMST
+660 VLRQRFGMST

-708 KLRSFLEE
+708 KLRSFLED

>member
-1 MKIRPSMRPTAGEFA
+1 MVKKLDEATRL
-16 FAPTKG
+16 
-22 FFMPKQ
+22 
-28 ITAETKFL
+28 L
-36 IESLPENLRKL
+36 IDSLPENLQKL
-47 ATESTEVGYM
+47 AYGAMEVGYM
-57 SQMDFDAAV
+57 SRMDFAAAT
-66 EGDEVPLAE
+66 EADEVPADE
-75 RDEVMSFFQQDL
+75 HDEVMDFFQQDL
-87 GLELLESSVFSRY
+87 GLEILESDNYPQDLDRY
-100 VEKYDEDDEQ
+100 YGNDEDDEPR
-110 AKNDKSRDLL
+110 DKTRNLL
-120 NADAEQVDVNDED
+120 NADAEQVDVNDDD
-133 YDHYAKQLMNSTT
+133 YEHYAKQLERSQT
-146 GGLTLG
+146 GSLVLG

-164 GTVQLLTALG
+164 GTVQLLTAAG

-183 AANRLVVYGL
+183 AASRLMVYGL
-193 CESPMTIRAM
+193 CESPMTIQAM
-203 LDWYAQLLADEIKLR
+203 LDWYQQLLNEDIRLR

-225 MYSSDSEKKSLAAL
+225 MYSSESEQKSLAAL

-247 VDDVADLDDED
+247 VEHVDELDDDDLDDLADASVEGD
-258 LEDEE
+258 DDEDE
-263 LGDEEEEEE
+263 LDDDE
-272 EEDAEGE
+272 DGIK
-279 PGVRKE
+279 KE
-285 DTPRGTS
+285 DTPRSTS

-303 MPMVLELFAKIKRIF
+303 MPMVMDLFTKIKRIF
-318 NQISNLQKLRLENLV
+318 NSMQKLQAKRLENLLT
-333 KSAKLD
+333 SDTPDA
-339 EALEKKYAKLRLE
+339 ALEKKYTKQRLE
-352 LFEYVS
+352 LFEHVS

-365 RVEDILEKLTA
+365 RVAEILEQLTK
-376 RNALLMGLEGKML
+376 RDQLLMGLEGKLL
-389 RLAMA
+389 RLALA
-394 FKIKRE
+394 NKIKRE
-400 DFLAEWTGNEL
+400 DFLAEYAGNEL
-411 NRNWVKKLARSKIPA
+411 NRNWVKKLAKHKNPA
-426 WTKFVAKHEKDIL
+426 WANFAKKHEADIL
-439 KIQEDITAIAYETG
+439 KIQEDITAIAVETG
-453 QPTAEYKKVVE
+453 QPTSEYKKVVE
-464 LVRRGQAEAARAKR
+464 LVRRGQTEAARAKR

-487 VIKFAKKSANRGL
+487 VIKFAKKSSNRGL

-561 NIHKIQKAS
+561 NIHKIQRAT

-577 GRSPT
+577 GRQPT
-582 AEELSKIIYLPVE
+582 AEELSKIIYLPVD
-595 KIHKAMKVNLRPISL
+595 KIHKAMKVNLKPISL
-610 EAPVDSDG
+610 EAPVGTED

-631 KNPFVSAA
+631 KNPFTSAV

-660 VIRQRFGMST
+660 VLRQRFGMST

-708 KLRSFLEE
+708 KLRSFLED

>member
-1 MKIRPSMRPTAGEFA
+1 MAKKLDDA
-16 FAPTKG
+16 TKL
-22 FFMPKQ
+22 
-28 ITAETKFL
+28 L
-36 IESLPENLRKL
+36 IESLPENLQKL
-47 ATESTEVGYM
+47 ATSAVEVGYL
-57 SQMDFDAAV
+57 SKMDFDAAT
-66 EGDEVPLAE
+66 EADEVP
-75 RDEVMSFFQQDL
+75 DEEQEEVLDFFQQDL
-87 GLELLESSVFSRY
+87 GLEVLESDNFSQEM
-100 VEKYDEDDEQ
+100 EKYYDDDSDEPR
-110 AKNDKSRDLL
+110 DKTRNLL
-120 NADAEQVDVNDED
+120 NADAEQVDVNDDD
-133 YDHYAKQLMNSTT
+133 YEHYAKQLERSQT
-146 GGLTLG
+146 GNLVLG

-164 GTVQLLTALG
+164 GTVQLLTAAG

-183 AANRLVVYGL
+183 AATRLMVYGL
-193 CESPMTIRAM
+193 CESPMTIQAM
-203 LDWYAQLLADEIKLR
+203 LDWYQQLLNEDIRLR
-218 YIVNLEV
+218 YILNLEV
-225 MYSSDSEKKSLAAL
+225 MYSSESEQKSLAAL

-247 VDDVADLDDED
+247 VEHVDELDDDELDDLEESTTSDDDDDDED
-258 LEDEE
+258 EDDD
-263 LGDEEEEEE
+263 DE
-272 EEDAEGE
+272 DGIK
-279 PGVRKE
+279 KE

-292 GVPIPVMEESL
+292 GVPIPVMEEAL
-303 MPMVLELFAKIKRIF
+303 MPMVTDLFTKIKRIF
-318 NQISNLQKLRLENLV
+318 NSMQKLQAKRLENLLTSS
-333 KSAKLD
+333 KPD
-339 EALEKKYAKLRLE
+339 ETLEKKYAKMRLE
-352 LFEYVS
+352 LFEHVS

-365 RVEDILEKLTA
+365 RIAEILEHLTQ
-376 RNALLMGLEGKML
+376 RDQLLMGLEGKLL
-389 RLAMA
+389 RLALA
-394 FKIKRE
+394 NKIKRE
-400 DFLAEWTGNEL
+400 DFLAEYTGNEL
-411 NRNWVKKLARSKIPA
+411 NRNWVKKLMKHKNPA
-426 WTKFVAKHEKDIL
+426 WANFAKKHEKDIL
-439 KIQEDITAIAYETG
+439 KIQEDITAIARETG

-487 VIKFAKKSANRGL
+487 VIKFAKKSSNRGL

-561 NIHKIQKAS
+561 NIHKIQRAS

-577 GRSPT
+577 GRQPT
-582 AEELSKIIYLPVE
+582 AEELSKIIYLPVD
-595 KIHKAMKVNLRPISL
+595 KIHKAMKVNLKPISL
-610 EAPVDSDG
+610 EAPVGSED

-660 VIRQRFGMST
+660 VLRQRFGMST

-708 KLRSFLEE
+708 KLRSFLED

>member
-1 MKIRPSMRPTAGEFA
+1 MSKKLDSA
-16 FAPTKG
+16 TK
-22 FFMPKQ
+22 
-28 ITAETKFL
+28 L
-36 IESLPENLRKL
+36 LVDSLPENLQKL
-47 ATESTEVGYM
+47 ATSSLENGYL
-57 SQMDFDAAV
+57 SQMDFNAAV
-66 EGDEVPLAE
+66 DADEIP
-75 RDEVMSFFQQDL
+75 DEEQSEVQDFFKQDL
-87 GLELLESSVFSRY
+87 GLEFIENDDYPKDLEKY
-100 VEKYDEDDEQ
+100 YDEDSDEN
-110 AKNDKSRDLL
+110 AEKYRNIL
-120 NADAEQVDVNDED
+120 NADAEQVDINDED
-133 YDHYAKQLMNSTT
+133 YEHYAKQLERSQT
-146 GGLTLG
+146 GNLVLG

-164 GTVQLLTALG
+164 GMVQLLTAAG

-183 AANRLVVYGL
+183 AASRLMIYGL
-193 CESPMTIRAM
+193 CESPMTIQAM
-203 LDWYAQLLADEIKLR
+203 LDWYQQLLNEDIRLR
-218 YIVNLEV
+218 YIVNLEA
-225 MYSSDSEKKSLAAL
+225 MYSSDSEQKSLAAI
-239 SEALKSKG
+239 SETLKSKG
-247 VDDVADLDDED
+247 VDQVDDLDDDDLDD
-258 LEDEE
+258 LEENV
-263 LGDEEEEEE
+263 GD
-272 EEDAEGE
+272 DDDDDDDDDILDDDDDGDGA
-279 PGVRKE
+279 RKE
-285 DTPRGTS
+285 DAPRGTS
-292 GVPIPVMEESL
+292 GVPIPVMEEAL
-303 MPMVLELFAKIKRIF
+303 MPTIMDLFAKIKRTF
-318 NQISNLQKLRLENLV
+318 TGMQKLQNMRLENLLTSS
-333 KSAKLD
+333 KPD
-339 EALEKKYAKLRLE
+339 QALEDKYNKMRLN

-358 KIRLNDD
+358 KIRMNDD
-365 RVEDILEKLTA
+365 RIAEIMEKLTQ
-376 RNALLMGLEGKML
+376 RDQLLMGLEGKLL

-394 FKIKRE
+394 NKIKRE
-400 DFLAEWTGNEL
+400 DFLAEYVGNEL
-411 NRNWVKKLARSKIPA
+411 NRNWVKKLLKHKSNT
-426 WTKFVAKHEKDIL
+426 WVNFAKKHGADIA
-439 KIQEDITAIAYETG
+439 KIQDDIRAIAFETG

-487 VIKFAKKSANRGL
+487 VIKFAKKSSNRGL

-535 NWIQQGISRSIAD
+535 NWIQQAILRSIAD

-561 NIHKIQKAS
+561 NIHKIQRAS

-577 GRSPT
+577 GRQPT

-610 EAPVDSDG
+610 EAPVGTED
-618 DSSRIEIIADETA
+618 DSSRMEIIADETA
-631 KNPFVSAA
+631 KNPFTSAA

-660 VIRQRFGMST
+660 VLRQRFGMST

-708 KLRSFLEE
+708 KLRSFLED

>member
-1 MKIRPSMRPTAGEFA
+1 MAKKLDDA
-16 FAPTKG
+16 TKL
-22 FFMPKQ
+22 
-28 ITAETKFL
+28 L
-36 IESLPENLRKL
+36 IDSLPENLQKL
-47 ATESTEVGYM
+47 ATSAVDVGYF
-57 SQMDFDAAV
+57 SQMDFNTATEA
-66 EGDEVPLAE
+66 DEVPSE
-75 RDEVMSFFQQDL
+75 EQEEVMDFFTQDL
-87 GLELLESSVFSRY
+87 GLELLETDNFSRDM
-100 VEKYDEDDEQ
+100 EKYYADEDSEE
-110 AKNDKSRDLL
+110 NRDKTRNLL

-133 YDHYAKQLMNSTT
+133 YEHFAKQLERSQT
-146 GGLTLG
+146 GTLVLG

-164 GTVQLLTALG
+164 GTVQLLTAAG

-183 AANRLVVYGL
+183 AASRLMVYGL
-193 CESPMTIRAM
+193 CESPMTIQAM
-203 LDWYAQLLADEIKLR
+203 LDWYQQLLNEDIRLR

-225 MYSSDSEKKSLAAL
+225 MYSSESEQKSLAAL
-239 SEALKSKG
+239 SEAMKSKG
-247 VDDVADLDDED
+247 VDDVDSLDDED
-258 LEDEE
+258 LDNLEESTVTDEDDDEDED
-263 LGDEEEEEE
+263 DED
-272 EEDAEGE
+272 EDGIK
-279 PGVRKE
+279 KE

-303 MPMVLELFAKIKRIF
+303 MPMVLDLFAKIKRTF
-318 NQISNLQKLRLENLV
+318 NGMQKLQAKRLENLLTSS
-333 KSAKLD
+333 KPD
-339 EALEKKYAKLRLE
+339 EALEKKYAKMRLE
-352 LFEYVS
+352 LFENVS

-365 RVEDILEKLTA
+365 RNAEILEQLTK
-376 RNALLMGLEGKML
+376 RDQLLMGLEGKLL

-394 FKIKRE
+394 NKIKRD
-400 DFLAEWTGNEL
+400 DFLAEYTGNEI
-411 NRNWVKKLARSKIPA
+411 NHNWTKKLAKSKSPA
-426 WTKFVAKHEKDIL
+426 WVNFVKKHEKDIL

-464 LVRRGQAEAARAKR
+464 LVRRGQTESARAKR

-487 VIKFAKKSANRGL
+487 VIKFAKKSSNRGL

-561 NIHKIQKAS
+561 NIHKIQRAS

-577 GRSPT
+577 GRNPT
-582 AEELSKIIYLPVE
+582 AEELSKIIYLPVD
-595 KIHKAMKVNLRPISL
+595 KIHKAMKVNLKPISL
-610 EAPVDSDG
+610 EAPVGTED

-631 KNPFVSAA
+631 KNPFTSAA

-660 VIRQRFGMST
+660 VLRQRFGMST

-708 KLRSFLEE
+708 KLRSFLED

>member
-1 MKIRPSMRPTAGEFA
+1 MAKKLDDA
-16 FAPTKG
+16 TKL
-22 FFMPKQ
+22 
-28 ITAETKFL
+28 L
-36 IESLPENLRKL
+36 IESLPENLQKL
-47 ATESTEVGYM
+47 ATSAVEVGYL
-57 SQMDFDAAV
+57 SKMDFDAAT
-66 EGDEVPLAE
+66 EADEVP
-75 RDEVMSFFQQDL
+75 DEEQEEVLDFFQQDL
-87 GLELLESSVFSRY
+87 GLEVLESDNFSQEM
-100 VEKYDEDDEQ
+100 EKYYDDDSDEPR
-110 AKNDKSRDLL
+110 DKTRNLL
-120 NADAEQVDVNDED
+120 NADAEQVDVNDDD
-133 YDHYAKQLMNSTT
+133 YEHYAKQLERSQT
-146 GGLTLG
+146 GNLVLG

-164 GTVQLLTALG
+164 GTVQLLTAAG

-183 AANRLVVYGL
+183 AATRLMVYGL
-193 CESPMTIRAM
+193 CESPMTIQAM
-203 LDWYAQLLADEIKLR
+203 LDWYQQLLNEDIRLR
-218 YIVNLEV
+218 YILNLEV
-225 MYSSDSEKKSLAAL
+225 MYSSESEQKSLAAL

-247 VDDVADLDDED
+247 VEHVDELDDDELDDLEESTTSDDDED
-258 LEDEE
+258 DED
-263 LGDEEEEEE
+263 DEDDD
-272 EEDAEGE
+272 EDGIK
-279 PGVRKE
+279 KE

-292 GVPIPVMEESL
+292 GVPIPVMEEAL
-303 MPMVLELFAKIKRIF
+303 MPMVTDLFTKIKRIF
-318 NQISNLQKLRLENLV
+318 NSMQKLQAKRLENLLTSS
-333 KSAKLD
+333 KPD
-339 EALEKKYAKLRLE
+339 DALEKKYAKMRLE
-352 LFEYVS
+352 LFEHVS

-365 RVEDILEKLTA
+365 RIAEILEHLTQ
-376 RNALLMGLEGKML
+376 RDQLLMGLEGKLL
-389 RLAMA
+389 RLALA
-394 FKIKRE
+394 NKIKRE
-400 DFLAEWTGNEL
+400 DFLAEYTGNEL
-411 NRNWVKKLARSKIPA
+411 NRNWVKKLMKHKNPA
-426 WTKFVAKHEKDIL
+426 WANFAKKHEKDIL
-439 KIQEDITAIAYETG
+439 KIQEDITTIARETG

-487 VIKFAKKSANRGL
+487 VIKFAKKSSNRGL

-561 NIHKIQKAS
+561 NIHKIQRAS

-577 GRSPT
+577 GRQPT
-582 AEELSKIIYLPVE
+582 AEELSKIIYLPVD
-595 KIHKAMKVNLRPISL
+595 KIHKAMKVNLKPISL
-610 EAPVDSDG
+610 EAPVGSED

-660 VIRQRFGMST
+660 VLRQRFGMST

-708 KLRSFLEE
+708 KLRSFLED

>member
-1 MKIRPSMRPTAGEFA
+1 MAKKLDDA
-16 FAPTKG
+16 TKL
-22 FFMPKQ
+22 
-28 ITAETKFL
+28 L
-36 IESLPENLRKL
+36 IDSLPENLQKL
-47 ATESTEVGYM
+47 ATSAVEVGYF
-57 SQMDFDAAV
+57 SQMDFNGATEA
-66 EGDEVPLAE
+66 DEIPSE
-75 RDEVMSFFQQDL
+75 EQEEVMDFFTQDL
-87 GLELLESSVFSRY
+87 GLEMLETDNFSRNL
-100 VEKYDEDDEQ
+100 EKYYEDEDSEE
-110 AKNDKSRDLL
+110 NRDKTRNLL

-133 YDHYAKQLMNSTT
+133 YEHFAKQLERSQT
-146 GGLTLG
+146 GTLVLG

-164 GTVQLLTALG
+164 GTVQLLTAAG

-183 AANRLVVYGL
+183 AASRLMVYGL
-193 CESPMTIRAM
+193 CESPMTIQAM
-203 LDWYAQLLADEIKLR
+203 LDWYQQLLNEDIRLR

-225 MYSSDSEKKSLAAL
+225 MYSSESEQKSLAAL
-239 SEALKSKG
+239 SEAMKSKG
-247 VDDVADLDDED
+247 VDDVDSLDDDDLDDLEESTATDED
-258 LEDEE
+258 DEEDEDEE
-263 LGDEEEEEE
+263 DE
-272 EEDAEGE
+272 DGMK
-279 PGVRKE
+279 KE

-303 MPMVLELFAKIKRIF
+303 MPMVLDLFAKIKRTF
-318 NQISNLQKLRLENLV
+318 NSMQKLQAKRLENLLTSS
-333 KSAKLD
+333 KPD
-339 EALEKKYAKLRLE
+339 EALEKKYAKMRLE
-352 LFEYVS
+352 LFENVS

-365 RVEDILEKLTA
+365 RSAEILEQLTK
-376 RNALLMGLEGKML
+376 RDQLLMGLEGKLL

-394 FKIKRE
+394 NKIKRD
-400 DFLAEWTGNEL
+400 DFLAEYTGNEI
-411 NRNWVKKLARSKIPA
+411 NHNWVKKLARSKNPVWA
-426 WTKFVAKHEKDIL
+426 NFVKKHEKDIL
-439 KIQEDITAIAYETG
+439 KIQEDITAIARETG
-453 QPTAEYKKVVE
+453 QPTSEYKKVVE
-464 LVRRGQAEAARAKR
+464 LVRRGQTEAARAKR

-487 VIKFAKKSANRGL
+487 VIKFAKKSSNRGL

-561 NIHKIQKAS
+561 NIHKIQRAS

-582 AEELSKIIYLPVE
+582 AEELSKIIYLPVD
-595 KIHKAMKVNLRPISL
+595 KIHKAMKVNLKPISL
-610 EAPVDSDG
+610 EAPVGTED

-631 KNPFVSAA
+631 KNPFTSAA

-660 VIRQRFGMST
+660 VLRQRFGMST

-708 KLRSFLEE
+708 KLRSFLED

>member
-1 MKIRPSMRPTAGEFA
+1 
-16 FAPTKG
+16 
-22 FFMPKQ
+22 MPKQ
-28 ITAETKFL
+28 IDDATKFL

-47 ATESTEVGYM
+47 AEAASDAGYL
-57 SQMDFDAAV
+57 SQMEFDAAV
-66 EGDEVPLAE
+66 ESDEIPGNE
-75 RDEVMSFFQQDL
+75 KSEVLSFFEQDL
-87 GLELLESSVFSRY
+87 GLEIIEGTAFMRRDTQ
-100 VEKYDEDDEQ
+100 YDEDDDGA
-110 AKNDKSRDLL
+110 AKHDKSRNFLTS
-120 NADAEQVDVNDED
+120 DAEQVEVGDED
-133 YDHYAKQLMNSTT
+133 YEHYAKQLERSST
-146 GGLTLG
+146 GALTLG
-152 VQDSVQSYLKQI
+152 IQDSVQSYLKQI
-164 GTVQLLTALG
+164 GTVQLLTAMG

-203 LDWYAQLLADEIKLR
+203 LDWYQQLLVDDIKLR

-225 MYSSDSEKKSLAAL
+225 MYSSDAEKKSLATL
-239 SEALKSKG
+239 SETLRAKG
-247 VDDVADLDDED
+247 VEDVIDLDDDDIEDED
-258 LEDEE
+258 LDDSGEEDDEDE
-263 LGDEEEEEE
+263 DE
-272 EEDAEGE
+272 DG
-279 PGVRKE
+279 E
-285 DTPRGTS
+285 DTGRERDAPRGTS
-292 GVPIPVMEESL
+292 GVPVPVMEESL
-303 MPMVLELFAKIKRIF
+303 MPMVLDLFAKIKRIF
-318 NQISNLQKLRLENLV
+318 SQMEKLQKQRLENLV
-333 KSAKLD
+333 KSAKPD

-365 RVEDILEKLTA
+365 RTNEILSNLTA
-376 RNALLMGLEGKML
+376 RNAWLMGLEGKMM
-389 RLAMA
+389 RLAMNS
-394 FKIKRE
+394 KIKRE
-400 DFLAEWTGNEL
+400 EFLTEWVGNEL
-411 NRNWVKKLARSKIPA
+411 NKNWGKRLHKSKLPA
-426 WTKFVAKHEKDIL
+426 WNKFAAKHEKDIL
-439 KIQEDITAIAYETG
+439 KIQEDITSIALETG
-453 QPTAEYKKVVE
+453 QPTGEYKKVVE

-487 VIKFAKKSANRGL
+487 VIKFAKKFSNRGL

-535 NWIQQGISRSIAD
+535 NWIQQSISRSISD

-570 RQFMHKY
+570 RQFMHKH
-577 GRSPT
+577 GRTPT
-582 AEELSKIIYLPVE
+582 AEELSKIIYLPVD
-595 KIHKAMKVNLRPISL
+595 KIHKAQKVNLRPISL
-610 EAPVDSDG
+610 EAPVGSED

-631 KNPFVSAA
+631 KNPFTSAA

>member
-1 MKIRPSMRPTAGEFA
+1 MAKKLDEA
-16 FAPTKG
+16 TKL
-22 FFMPKQ
+22 
-28 ITAETKFL
+28 L
-36 IESLPENLRKL
+36 IDSLPENLQKL
-47 ATESTEVGYM
+47 ATNAVEVGYL
-57 SQMDFDAAV
+57 SQMDFNAAT
-66 EGDEVPLAE
+66 EADEVPE
-75 RDEVMSFFQQDL
+75 EEQDEVLDFFQQDL
-87 GLELLESSVFSRY
+87 GLEILETDSYSKNM
-100 VEKYDEDDEQ
+100 EKYYDDDDSEEQ
-110 AKNDKSRDLL
+110 LDKTRNLL
-120 NADAEQVDVNDED
+120 NADAEQVDVNDDD
-133 YDHYAKQLMNSTT
+133 YEHYAKQLERSQT
-146 GGLTLG
+146 GNLVLG

-164 GTVQLLTALG
+164 GTVQLLTAAG

-183 AANRLVVYGL
+183 AASRLMVYGL
-193 CESPMTIRAM
+193 CESPMTIKAM
-203 LDWYAQLLADEIKLR
+203 LDWYQQLLNEDIRLR

-225 MYSSDSEKKSLAAL
+225 MYSSDAEQKSLAAI
-239 SEALKSKG
+239 SETLKSKG
-247 VDDVADLDDED
+247 VEHVDGLDDDDLDDLEESTRSED
-258 LEDEE
+258 DEDDDEDDEDED
-263 LGDEEEEEE
+263 GIK
-272 EEDAEGE
+272 
-279 PGVRKE
+279 KE

-292 GVPIPVMEESL
+292 GVPIPVMEEAL
-303 MPMVLELFAKIKRIF
+303 MPMVMDLFAKIKRVF
-318 NQISNLQKLRLENLV
+318 NNMQKLQAKRLENLETSS
-333 KSAKLD
+333 KPD
-339 EALEKKYAKLRLE
+339 EALEKKYTKMRLE
-352 LFEYVS
+352 LFEHVS

-365 RVEDILEKLTA
+365 RIAEILEQLTK
-376 RNALLMGLEGKML
+376 RDQLLMGLEGKLL

-394 FKIKRE
+394 NKIKRE
-400 DFLAEWTGNEL
+400 DFLEEYTGNEI
-411 NRNWVKKLARSKIPA
+411 NRNWVKKLMRSKNPTWA
-426 WTKFVAKHEKDIL
+426 NFAKKHEKDIL
-439 KIQEDITAIAYETG
+439 KIQEDITAIATETG

-487 VIKFAKKSANRGL
+487 VIKFAKKSSNRGL

-561 NIHKIQKAS
+561 NIHKIQRAT

-577 GRSPT
+577 GRQPT
-582 AEELSKIIYLPVE
+582 PEELSKIIYLPVD
-595 KIHKAMKVNLRPISL
+595 KIHKALKVNLKPISL
-610 EAPVDSDG
+610 EAPVGTED

-660 VIRQRFGMST
+660 VLRQRFGMST

-708 KLRSFLEE
+708 KLRSFLED

>member
-1 MKIRPSMRPTAGEFA
+1 MA
-16 FAPTKG
+16 
-22 FFMPKQ
+22 KQ
-28 ITAETKFL
+28 IDDATRLL
-36 IESLPENLRKL
+36 IESLPENLQKL
-47 ATESTEVGYM
+47 AASAAEVGYM
-57 SQMDFDAAV
+57 SQMDFDAAT
-66 EGDEVPLAE
+66 EADEIPAEEQDEVL
-75 RDEVMSFFQQDL
+75 DFFQQDL
-87 GLELLESSVFSRY
+87 GLEILETDNFPKDLG
-100 VEKYDEDDEQ
+100 KYYDDDSDEPQ
-110 AKNDKSRDLL
+110 DKTRNLL
-120 NADAEQVDVNDED
+120 NADAEQVDVNDDD
-133 YDHYAKQLMNSTT
+133 YEHFAKQLERSQT
-146 GGLTLG
+146 GSLVLG

-164 GTVQLLTALG
+164 GTVQLLTAAG

-183 AANRLVVYGL
+183 AASRLMVYGL
-193 CESPMTIRAM
+193 CESPMTIQAM
-203 LDWYAQLLADEIKLR
+203 LDWYQQLLNEDIRLR

-225 MYSSDSEKKSLAAL
+225 MYSSDAEQKSLAAL

-247 VDDVADLDDED
+247 VEHVDELDDDELDDLQESTTETDDDDED
-258 LEDEE
+258 ELEEDE
-263 LGDEEEEEE
+263 D
-272 EEDAEGE
+272 
-279 PGVRKE
+279 GVKKE

-303 MPMVLELFAKIKRIF
+303 MPMVSDLFAKIKRIF
-318 NQISNLQKLRLENLV
+318 NSMQKLQAKRLDNLL
-333 KSAKLD
+333 SSDTPDA
-339 EALEKKYAKLRLE
+339 ALEKKYTKLRLE
-352 LFEYVS
+352 LFEHVS

-365 RVEDILEKLTA
+365 RISEILERLTQ
-376 RNALLMGLEGKML
+376 RDQLLMGLEGKLL

-394 FKIKRE
+394 NKIKRE
-400 DFLAEWTGNEL
+400 DFLVEYTGNEL
-411 NRNWVKKLARSKIPA
+411 NRNWVKRLAKHKNPA
-426 WTKFVAKHEKDIL
+426 WAAFAKNHEKDIL
-439 KIQEDITAIAYETG
+439 KIQDDITAIALETG

-464 LVRRGQAEAARAKR
+464 LVRRGQTEAARAKR

-487 VIKFAKKSANRGL
+487 VIKFAKKSSNRGL

-548 QARTIRIPVHMID
+548 QARPIRIPVHMID
-561 NIHKIQKAS
+561 NIHKIQRAS

-577 GRSPT
+577 GRNPT
-582 AEELSKIIYLPVE
+582 AEELSKIIYLPVD
-595 KIHKAMKVNLRPISL
+595 KIHKAMKVNLKPISL
-610 EAPVDSDG
+610 EAPVGTED

-631 KNPFVSAA
+631 KNPFTSAA

-660 VIRQRFGMST
+660 VLRQRFGMST

-708 KLRSFLEE
+708 KLRSFLED

>member
-1 MKIRPSMRPTAGEFA
+1 MVKKLDEA
-16 FAPTKG
+16 TKL
-22 FFMPKQ
+22 
-28 ITAETKFL
+28 L
-36 IESLPENLRKL
+36 IESLPENLQNL
-47 ATESTEVGYM
+47 ATSAMDVGYM
-57 SQMDFDAAV
+57 SRMDFTAAT
-66 EGDEVPLAE
+66 EADEVPAE
-75 RDEVMSFFQQDL
+75 EQDEVLDFFQQDL
-87 GLELLESSVFSRY
+87 GLEILETDNYPQDMGRY
-100 VEKYDEDDEQ
+100 YEMDDDEPR
-110 AKNDKSRDLL
+110 DKTRNLL
-120 NADAEQVDVNDED
+120 NADAEQVDVNDDE
-133 YDHYAKQLMNSTT
+133 YEHYAKQLERSQT
-146 GGLTLG
+146 GSLVLG

-164 GTVQLLTALG
+164 GTVQLLTAAG

-183 AANRLVVYGL
+183 AASRLMVYGL
-193 CESPMTIRAM
+193 CESPMTIQAM
-203 LDWYAQLLADEIKLR
+203 LDWYQQLLNEDIRLR

-225 MYSSDSEKKSLAAL
+225 MYSSDSEQKSLAAL

-247 VDDVADLDDED
+247 VEHVDELDDEELDD
-258 LEDEE
+258 LEMGPDDEEDDEDEE
-263 LGDEEEEEE
+263 DE
-272 EEDAEGE
+272 DGIK
-279 PGVRKE
+279 KE

-303 MPMVLELFAKIKRIF
+303 MPMVLELFAKIKRVF
-318 NQISNLQKLRLENLV
+318 NSMQKLQAKRLENLFT
-333 KSAKLD
+333 SDTPDA
-339 EALEKKYAKLRLE
+339 ALEKKYTKMRLE
-352 LFEYVS
+352 LFENVS

-365 RVEDILEKLTA
+365 RIAEILEQLTK
-376 RNALLMGLEGKML
+376 RDQLLMGLEGKLL

-394 FKIKRE
+394 NKIKRE
-400 DFLAEWTGNEL
+400 DFLAEYAGNEL
-411 NRNWVKKLARSKIPA
+411 NRNWVKKLSKHKNAA
-426 WTKFVAKHEKDIL
+426 WSNFAKKHGDDIL
-439 KIQEDITAIAYETG
+439 KIQEDIIAIANETG
-453 QPTAEYKKVVE
+453 QPTSEYKKVVE
-464 LVRRGQAEAARAKR
+464 LVRRGQTEAARAKR

-487 VIKFAKKSANRGL
+487 VIKFAKKSSNRGL

-561 NIHKIQKAS
+561 NIHKIQRAS

-577 GRSPT
+577 GRQPT
-582 AEELSKIIYLPVE
+582 AEELSKIIYLPVD
-595 KIHKAMKVNLRPISL
+595 KIHKAMKVNLKPISL
-610 EAPVDSDG
+610 EAPVGTED

-631 KNPFVSAA
+631 KNPFTSAA

-660 VIRQRFGMST
+660 VLRQRFGMST

-708 KLRSFLEE
+708 KLRSFLED

>member
-1 MKIRPSMRPTAGEFA
+1 MAKKLDQAT
-16 FAPTKG
+16 
-22 FFMPKQ
+22 Q
-28 ITAETKFL
+28 LL
-36 IESLPENLRKL
+36 IDSLPENLQKL
-47 ATESTEVGYM
+47 ATSAVEVGYL
-57 SQMDFDAAV
+57 SRMDFDNATEA
-66 EGDEVPLAE
+66 DEVPNE
-75 RDEVMSFFQQDL
+75 EHDEVLDFFQQDL
-87 GLELLESSVFSRY
+87 GLEILESDNYPQDLSRY
-100 VEKYDEDDEQ
+100 YGTDEDD
-110 AKNDKSRDLL
+110 APRDKTRNLL
-120 NADAEQVDVNDED
+120 NADAEQVDVNDDD
-133 YDHYAKQLMNSTT
+133 YEHYAKQLERSQT
-146 GGLTLG
+146 GSLVLG

-164 GTVQLLTALG
+164 GTVQLLSAAG

-183 AANRLVVYGL
+183 AASRLMVYGL
-193 CESPMTIRAM
+193 CESPMTIQAM
-203 LDWYAQLLADEIKLR
+203 LDWYQQLLNEDIRLR

-225 MYSSDSEKKSLAAL
+225 MYSSDSEQKSLAAL

-247 VDDVADLDDED
+247 VEHVDELDDDDLDDLTETSVED
-258 LEDEE
+258 NEDEE
-263 LGDEEEEEE
+263 EDDE
-272 EEDAEGE
+272 DGIK
-279 PGVRKE
+279 KE

-318 NQISNLQKLRLENLV
+318 NSMQKLQAKRLENLLT
-333 KSAKLD
+333 SDTPDA
-339 EALEKKYAKLRLE
+339 ALEKKYTKMRLE
-352 LFEYVS
+352 LFEHVS

-365 RVEDILEKLTA
+365 RVAEILEQLTK
-376 RNALLMGLEGKML
+376 RDQLLMGLEGKLL
-389 RLAMA
+389 RLALA
-394 FKIKRE
+394 NKIKRE
-400 DFLAEWTGNEL
+400 DFLAEYAGNEL
-411 NRNWVKKLARSKIPA
+411 NRNWVKKLSKHKNAA
-426 WTKFVAKHEKDIL
+426 WANFAKKHGDDIL
-439 KIQEDITAIAYETG
+439 KIQDDITAIANETG

-464 LVRRGQAEAARAKR
+464 LVRRGQSEAARAKR

-487 VIKFAKKSANRGL
+487 VIKFAKKSSNRGL

-561 NIHKIQKAS
+561 NIHKIQRAS

-577 GRSPT
+577 GRQPT
-582 AEELSKIIYLPVE
+582 AEELSKIIYLPVD
-595 KIHKAMKVNLRPISL
+595 KIHKAMKVNLKPISL
-610 EAPVDSDG
+610 EAPVGTED

-631 KNPFVSAA
+631 KNPFTAAA
-639 QKNLRKIVTQILSEL
+639 QQNLRKIVTQILSEL

-660 VIRQRFGMST
+660 VLRQRFGMST

-708 KLRSFLEE
+708 KLRSFLED

>member
-1 MKIRPSMRPTAGEFA
+1 MAKKLDEA
-16 FAPTKG
+16 TKL
-22 FFMPKQ
+22 
-28 ITAETKFL
+28 L
-36 IESLPENLRKL
+36 IDSLPENLQKL
-47 ATESTEVGYM
+47 ATSAVEVGYL
-57 SQMDFDAAV
+57 SQMDFNAAT
-66 EGDEVPLAE
+66 EADEVPDAE
-75 RDEVMSFFQQDL
+75 KEEVLDFFQQDL
-87 GLELLESSVFSRY
+87 GLEVLESDSYPRDI
-100 VEKYDEDDEQ
+100 EKYYDDDDSDEQ
-110 AKNDKSRDLL
+110 RDKTRNLL
-120 NADAEQVDVNDED
+120 NADAEQVDVNDDD
-133 YDHYAKQLMNSTT
+133 YEHYAKQLERSQT
-146 GGLTLG
+146 GNLVLG

-164 GTVQLLTALG
+164 GTVQLLTAAG

-183 AANRLVVYGL
+183 AATRLMVYGL
-193 CESPMTIRAM
+193 CESPMTIQAM
-203 LDWYAQLLADEIKLR
+203 LDWYQQLLNEDIRLR
-218 YIVNLEV
+218 YILNLEV
-225 MYSSDSEKKSLAAL
+225 MYSSESEQKSLAAL

-247 VDDVADLDDED
+247 VEHVDELDDED
-258 LEDEE
+258 LDDLEESTADDEDDEE
-263 LGDEEEEEE
+263 DDDDE
-272 EEDAEGE
+272 D
-279 PGVRKE
+279 VKKE

-303 MPMVLELFAKIKRIF
+303 MPMVMELFGKIKRVF
-318 NQISNLQKLRLENLV
+318 NNMQKLQAKRLENLLTSS
-333 KSAKLD
+333 KPD
-339 EALEKKYAKLRLE
+339 EALEKKYAKMRVE
-352 LFEYVS
+352 LFEHVS

-365 RVEDILEKLTA
+365 RIAEILEHLTQ
-376 RNALLMGLEGKML
+376 RDQLLMGLEGKLL
-389 RLAMA
+389 RLAVA
-394 FKIKRE
+394 NKIKRE
-400 DFLAEWTGNEL
+400 DFLAEYAGNEL
-411 NRNWVKKLARSKIPA
+411 NRNWVKKLMRHKNPTWANFAK
-426 WTKFVAKHEKDIL
+426 KHEKDIL
-439 KIQEDITAIAYETG
+439 KIQEDITEIARETG

-464 LVRRGQAEAARAKR
+464 LVRRGQTEAARAKR

-487 VIKFAKKSANRGL
+487 VIKFAKKSSNRGL

-561 NIHKIQKAS
+561 NIHKIQRAS

-577 GRSPT
+577 GRQPT
-582 AEELSKIIYLPVE
+582 AEELSKIIYLPVD
-595 KIHKAMKVNLRPISL
+595 KIHKAMKVNLKPISL
-610 EAPVDSDG
+610 EAPVGSED

-660 VIRQRFGMST
+660 VLRQRFGMST

-696 ALNKLKH
+696 ALTKLKH

-708 KLRSFLEE
+708 KLRSFLED

>member
-1 MKIRPSMRPTAGEFA
+1 MAKKLDDA
-16 FAPTKG
+16 TKL
-22 FFMPKQ
+22 
-28 ITAETKFL
+28 L
-36 IESLPENLRKL
+36 IDSLPENLQKL
-47 ATESTEVGYM
+47 ATSAVEIGYF
-57 SQMDFDAAV
+57 SQMDFNAAN
-66 EGDEVPLAE
+66 EADEVPAE
-75 RDEVMSFFQQDL
+75 EQEEVMDFFKQDL
-87 GLELLESSVFSRY
+87 GLEMLETDNFSKNI
-100 VEKYDEDDEQ
+100 EKYYADEDDDE
-110 AKNDKSRDLL
+110 NRDKTRNLL

-133 YDHYAKQLMNSTT
+133 YEHFAKQLERSQT
-146 GGLTLG
+146 GTLVLG

-164 GTVQLLTALG
+164 GTVQLLTAAG

-183 AANRLVVYGL
+183 AASRLMVYGL

-203 LDWYAQLLADEIKLR
+203 LDWYQQLLNEDIRLR

-225 MYSSDSEKKSLAAL
+225 MYSSDSEQKSLAAL

-247 VDDVADLDDED
+247 VDDVDNLDDDDLDDLEESTASDED
-258 LEDEE
+258 DDEDEDEE
-263 LGDEEEEEE
+263 DE
-272 EEDAEGE
+272 DGLK
-279 PGVRKE
+279 KE

-303 MPMVLELFAKIKRIF
+303 MPMVLDLFAKIKRVF
-318 NQISNLQKLRLENLV
+318 NSMQKLQARRLENLLTSS
-333 KSAKLD
+333 KPD
-339 EALEKKYAKLRLE
+339 EALEKKYAKMRLE

-365 RVEDILEKLTA
+365 RNAEILEQLTK
-376 RNALLMGLEGKML
+376 RDQLLMGLEGKLL

-394 FKIKRE
+394 NKIKRE
-400 DFLAEWTGNEL
+400 DFLAEYVGNEI
-411 NRNWVKKLARSKIPA
+411 NRNWVKKMAKSKNPI
-426 WTKFVAKHEKDIL
+426 WVNFVKKHEKDIV
-439 KIQEDITAIAYETG
+439 KIQDDITAIADETG

-464 LVRRGQAEAARAKR
+464 LVRRGQTEAARAKR

-487 VIKFAKKSANRGL
+487 VIKFAKKSSNRGL

-561 NIHKIQKAS
+561 NIHKIQRAS

-577 GRSPT
+577 GRNPT
-582 AEELSKIIYLPVE
+582 AEELSKIIYLPVD
-595 KIHKAMKVNLRPISL
+595 KIHKAMKVNLKPISL
-610 EAPVDSDG
+610 EAPVGTED

-631 KNPFVSAA
+631 KNPFTSAA

-660 VIRQRFGMST
+660 VLRQRFGMST

-708 KLRSFLEE
+708 KLRSFLED

>member
-1 MKIRPSMRPTAGEFA
+1 MA
-16 FAPTKG
+16 
-22 FFMPKQ
+22 KQ
-28 ITAETKFL
+28 IDAATKLL
-36 IESLPENLRKL
+36 IDSLPENLQKL
-47 ATESTEVGYM
+47 ASSAIEVGYL
-57 SQMDFDAAV
+57 SQMDFNAAT
-66 EGDEVPLAE
+66 EADEVPSE
-75 RDEVMSFFQQDL
+75 EQEEVLDFFQQDL
-87 GLELLESSVFSRY
+87 GLEILETDTFSRDMD
-100 VEKYDEDDEQ
+100 KYYTDEESDEPH
-110 AKNDKSRDLL
+110 DKTRNLL
-120 NADAEQVDVNDED
+120 NADAEQVDVNDDD
-133 YDHYAKQLMNSTT
+133 YEHFAKQLERSQT
-146 GGLTLG
+146 GKLVLG

-164 GTVQLLTALG
+164 GTVQLLTAAG

-183 AANRLVVYGL
+183 AASRLMVYGL
-193 CESPMTIRAM
+193 CESPMTIQAM
-203 LDWYAQLLADEIKLR
+203 LDWYQQLLNEEIRLR

-225 MYSSDSEKKSLAAL
+225 MYSSEAEQKSLAAL
-239 SEALKSKG
+239 TDALKSKG
-247 VDDVADLDDED
+247 VEHVDELDDDELDDLEESTATDEDDDEEDLDDED
-258 LEDEE
+258 
-263 LGDEEEEEE
+263 
-272 EEDAEGE
+272 
-279 PGVRKE
+279 GVKKE

-303 MPMVLELFAKIKRIF
+303 MPMITELFTKIKRVF
-318 NQISNLQKLRLENLV
+318 NSMQKLQAKRLDNLLT
-333 KSAKLD
+333 SSTPD
-339 EALEKKYAKLRLE
+339 EALEKKYAKMRLE

-365 RVEDILEKLTA
+365 RVAEILEKLTE
-376 RNALLMGLEGKML
+376 RDQLLLGLEGKLL
-389 RLAMA
+389 RLALA
-394 FKIKRE
+394 NKIKRE
-400 DFLAEWTGNEL
+400 DFLAEYAGNEL
-411 NRNWVKKLARSKIPA
+411 NRNWVKKIAKSKNAA
-426 WTKFVAKHEKDIL
+426 WANFAKKHESDIL
-439 KIQEDITAIAYETG
+439 KIQDDITAIARETG
-453 QPTAEYKKVVE
+453 QPTTEYKKVVE
-464 LVRRGQAEAARAKR
+464 LVRRGQTEAARAKR

-487 VIKFAKKSANRGL
+487 VIKFAKKSSNRGL

-561 NIHKIQKAS
+561 NIHKIQRAS

-577 GRSPT
+577 GRNPT
-582 AEELSKIIYLPVE
+582 AEELSKIIYLPVD
-595 KIHKAMKVNLRPISL
+595 KIHKAMKVNLKPISL
-610 EAPVDSDG
+610 EAPVGTED

-631 KNPFVSAA
+631 KNPFTSAA

-660 VIRQRFGMST
+660 VLRQRFGMST

-708 KLRSFLEE
+708 KLRSFLED

>member
-1 MKIRPSMRPTAGEFA
+1 MA
-16 FAPTKG
+16 TKLD
-22 FFMPKQ
+22 Q
-28 ITAETKFL
+28 ATKLL
-36 IESLPENLRKL
+36 IDSLPENLQKL
-47 ATESTEVGYM
+47 ATSAVEVGYL
-57 SQMDFDAAV
+57 SRMDFESATEA
-66 EGDEVPLAE
+66 DEVPSDE
-75 RDEVMSFFQQDL
+75 QDEVLDFFQQDL
-87 GLELLESSVFSRY
+87 GLEILESDNYPQDLNRY
-100 VEKYDEDDEQ
+100 YGNDEDDEPR
-110 AKNDKSRDLL
+110 DKTRNLL
-120 NADAEQVDVNDED
+120 NADAEQVDVNDDD
-133 YDHYAKQLMNSTT
+133 YEHYAKQLERIQT
-146 GGLTLG
+146 GSLVLG

-164 GTVQLLTALG
+164 GTVQLLTAAG

-183 AANRLVVYGL
+183 AASRLMVYGL
-193 CESPMTIRAM
+193 CESPMTIQAM
-203 LDWYAQLLADEIKLR
+203 LDWYQQLLNEEIRLR

-225 MYSSDSEKKSLAAL
+225 MYSSDSEQKSLAAL

-247 VDDVADLDDED
+247 VEHVDELDDDDLDDLADVSVED
-258 LEDEE
+258 DDEDEE
-263 LGDEEEEEE
+263 DDNDDDE
-272 EEDAEGE
+272 DIK
-279 PGVRKE
+279 KE
-285 DTPRGTS
+285 DTPRSTS

-303 MPMVLELFAKIKRIF
+303 MPMVMDLFAKIKRIF
-318 NQISNLQKLRLENLV
+318 NSMQKLQAKRLDNLL
-333 KSAKLD
+333 SSDTPDA
-339 EALEKKYAKLRLE
+339 ALEKKYTKMRLE
-352 LFEYVS
+352 LFEHVS

-365 RVEDILEKLTA
+365 RIAEILEQLTK
-376 RNALLMGLEGKML
+376 RDQLLMGLEGKLL
-389 RLAMA
+389 RLALA
-394 FKIKRE
+394 NKIKRE
-400 DFLAEWTGNEL
+400 DFLAEYAGNEL
-411 NRNWVKKLARSKIPA
+411 NRNWVKKLAKHKNA
-426 WTKFVAKHEKDIL
+426 TWANFAKKHGDDIL
-439 KIQEDITAIAYETG
+439 KIQEDITAIANETG
-453 QPTAEYKKVVE
+453 QPTSEYKKVVE
-464 LVRRGQAEAARAKR
+464 LVRRGQTEAARAKR

-487 VIKFAKKSANRGL
+487 VIKFAKKSSNRGL

-561 NIHKIQKAS
+561 NIHKIQRAT

-577 GRSPT
+577 GRQPT
-582 AEELSKIIYLPVE
+582 AEELSKIIYLPVD
-595 KIHKAMKVNLRPISL
+595 KIHKAMKVNLKPISL
-610 EAPVDSDG
+610 EAPVGTED

-631 KNPFVSAA
+631 KNPFTSAA

-660 VIRQRFGMST
+660 VLRQRFGMST

-708 KLRSFLEE
+708 KLRSFLED